1 MRALLDNLARN
12 RKIIVSL
19 AFALALVGVVSA
31 SQGFISD
38 SRASAAEVIR
48 TNNTSGGESGTKG
61 EANGDTSTKG
71 DGKGD
76 LGENGKGGESQ
87 SNTNSSSELC
97 GFAWGATTEPITP
110 KMGVGWISFNSK
122 DCDVNG
128 DGTVDGSDGANI
140 ACPVG
145 PITSYG
151 VTVDASQNLDGYAWS
166 NTLGWLKFGGLS
178 SFPSAVGNSQQD
190 ARINGDGTVTGWAR
204 FCAGT
209 ANGDCSTMTS
219 RTDGWDGWV
228 SLRGTSPTYGVA
240 VTGDNF
246 NGYSW
251 GSNVAGWMNWNAG
264 TGNNVRYCAGAP
276 TQSLTVSLVANP
288 SSGDAPLNSTLT
300 ATPVLDPTG
309 STSGT
314 SYRFKCDFNSNWS
327 SPQFSNQY
335 SCNYNQ
341 SGTTYYPRVE
351 ATLGALV
358 AEGATQVTTDQ
369 DTTGGGVLNAVCT
382 VSRPAFVN
390 QPVTWTVNLT
400 QTTVGPYD
408 YVFSFSDGLGN
419 TTITDS
425 PNTSEQVIVTYPGPG
440 PRTLNATVTD
450 SAASPIS
457 VQCSQNANVIVRP
470 VIIPI

>member
-166 NTLGWLKFGGLS
+166 NTLGWLKFGG
-178 SFPSAVGNSQQD
+178 
-190 ARINGDGTVTGWAR
+190 
-204 FCAGT
+204 
-209 ANGDCSTMTS
+209 
-219 RTDGWDGWV
+219 
-228 SLRGTSPTYGVA
+228 
-240 VTGDNF
+240 
-246 NGYSW
+246 
-251 GSNVAGWMNWNAG
+251 
-264 TGNNVRYCAGAP
+264 
-276 TQSLTVSLVANP
+276 
-288 SSGDAPLNSTLT
+288 
-300 ATPVLDPTG
+300 
-309 STSGT
+309 
-314 SYRFKCDFNSNWS
+314 
-327 SPQFSNQY
+327 
-335 SCNYNQ
+335 
-341 SGTTYYPRVE
+341 
-351 ATLGALV
+351 
-358 AEGATQVTTDQ
+358 
-369 DTTGGGVLNAVCT
+369 
-382 VSRPAFVN
+382 
-390 QPVTWTVNLT
+390 
-400 QTTVGPYD
+400 
-408 YVFSFSDGLGN
+408 
-419 TTITDS
+419 
-425 PNTSEQVIVTYPGPG
+425 
-440 PRTLNATVTD
+440 
-450 SAASPIS
+450 
-457 VQCSQNANVIVRP
+457 
-470 VIIPI
+470 